1 MPKII
6 VEIEYDQPD
15 DPYWMNPDNVAICL
29 NAHCGNSDFKVKWA
43 ENGDPWRRRE
53 GHKALR
59 VKDGELEFFDP
70 HPSDCD
76 IADTPFKLTRPK

>member
-43 ENGDPWRRRE
+43 ENGDPWK
-53 GHKALR
+53 KAQKARHRSYMATEELR
-59 VKDGELEFFDP
+59 
-70 HPSDCD
+70 
-76 IADTPFKLTRPK
+76 